1 MMPLT
6 KKISERIRSW
16 SVPGI
21 DGVECFRADAFVRQY
36 PRHSHETYSVG
47 VIIGGIGGTI
57 YRGSLHQIP
66 PESLVLINPGEP
78 HTGFAAECE
87 SLNYRMLYLRPQ
99 VIQQVMSDSGRQY
112 YFKKLWFQNPDLVRR
127 LINLLET
134 FENSKLL
141 LAQQTSLIEMI
152 EALATQ
158 TEMFGTVSRNS
169 EEPKAVA
176 LIKEYLTDNYRQNVS
191 IDELTQLLK

>member
-1 MMPLT
+1 
-6 KKISERIRSW
+6 
-16 SVPGI
+16 
-21 DGVECFRADAFVRQY
+21 
-36 PRHSHETYSVG
+36 
-47 VIIGGIGGTI
+47 
-57 YRGSLHQIP
+57 
-66 PESLVLINPGEP
+66 
-78 HTGFAAECE
+78 
-87 SLNYRMLYLRPQ
+87 
-99 VIQQVMSDSGRQY
+99 MSDSGRQY

-141 LAQQTSLIEMI
+141 LAQQTLLIEMI

-191 IDELTQLLK
+191 IDELTQLTGLNRAYLIRLFRRTVGIPPYAWLLQVRIERAKKLLARGDSIVDAALETGFADQSHLTRYFRNMLGITPGQFVKGHYRSR